1 MDVEGRRRKGI
12 QKDLDGRGRGRG
24 RGREGEGN
32 VGRGDAKP
40 WCAVRNIDLT
50 WKWKRCDGR

>member
-12 QKDLDGRGRGRG
+12 QKDLDGRGRG